1 MATVNAR
8 TFMISGKRVAIH
20 SPGLSSYNIENNLA
34 ILYIPKN
41 ASTALKSSIKG
52 NSNWIENTDFR
63 KHAFKNLCVIL
74 RDPVSRF
81 LSTVNMYLSGRPI
94 LSNYVDIKNNGDSFY
109 INDTNDAHFLE
120 QVYFLL
126 DLDHSHIDFF
136 YYNDNII
143 EDINSYYGL
152 TLENKIVNSS
162 KKIISD
168 VDKDIINQIYEKDYT
183 LIKSVNFVNV
193 KKGETL

>member
-63 KHAFKNLCVIL
+63 KHPIKNLCVIL

-94 LSNYVDIKNNGDSFY
+94 MSNYIDIKNNGDSFY
-109 INDTNDAHFLE
+109 ISDTNDAHFLE